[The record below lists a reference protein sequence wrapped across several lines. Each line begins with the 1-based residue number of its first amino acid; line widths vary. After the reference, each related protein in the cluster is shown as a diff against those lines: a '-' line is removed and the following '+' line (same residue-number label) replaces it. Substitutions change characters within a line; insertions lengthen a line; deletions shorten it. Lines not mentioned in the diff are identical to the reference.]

1 MKELKPQEWSPT
13 DAKWKHICIL
23 AVGVAVATLLAFR
36 PAYPDS
42 NGMVGVY
49 SGLFTHGTK
58 GRANVLA
65 SPELA
70 EVLESL
76 SDGDVKKITI
86 PSPQPNT
93 DVVTYRVQ
101 PKSTFQVGERD
112 CRTLTIRAAD
122 ETSVS
127 ETFRIACKRKDGAW
141 QVGTAPPTGND
152 S

>member
-1 MKELKPQEWSPT
+1 MAQLKPRKWST
-13 DAKWKHICIL
+13 SDAKRKHIFIL
-23 AVGVAVATLLAFR
+23 AVGVAVATLLAYR
-36 PAYPDS
+36 PAYPDA

-58 GRANVLA
+58 GRANVIA

-70 EVLESL
+70 EILETA
-76 SDGDVKKITI
+76 SDGDMRQITV
-86 PSPQPNT
+86 SPPES
-93 DVVTYRVQ
+93 DSDIVTYRVQ

-112 CRTLTIRAAD
+112 CRTLTIRAAHD
-122 ETSVS
+122 TTVS

-141 QVGTAPPTGND
+141 HIGTTPPAGND